1 MIALFRKEINQF
13 FSSVI
18 GLLTIVL
25 FLLVNALFLW
35 IFSGDFNLLDFGYA
49 TLDPFFM
56 LSPIIFLIFIPAVCM
71 RLFSEEYQSGTME
84 SLLTK
89 PISLWNVVFSKF
101 LAANILV
108 LFAIIPTLI
117 YSASI
122 YYLGET
128 IGNLDFGGIMGS
140 YIGLLMLSSTFI
152 AIGIFASSISSNQ
165 VVAFL
170 IAIVCN
176 AIIYFGFDLLSNLL
190 LLQSFDLF
198 IQKMGISYHY
208 QYMSKGLIRFSDCIY
223 FMSVSFLFLKLTEN
237 VIINRE
243 K

>member
-18 GLLTIVL
+18 GLLTIGL
-25 FLLVNALFLW
+25 FLLINALFLW

-89 PISLWNVVFSKF
+89 PIFLWNVVFSKF
-101 LAANILV
+101 LAANVLV
-108 LFAIIPTLI
+108 LLAIIPTLI
-117 YSASI
+117 YFVSI

-128 IGNLDFGGIMGS
+128 IGNLDIGGIMGS
-140 YIGLLMLSSTFI
+140 YFGLFMLSSTFI

-176 AIIYFGFDLLSNLL
+176 AIIYYGFDVLSNISF
-190 LLQSFDLF
+190 LQNWDFF
-198 IQKMGISYHY
+198 ISNLGITKHY
-208 QYMSKGLIRFSDCIY
+208 GRMSKGVLDSRDIMY
-223 FMSVSFLFLKLTEN
+223 FLSVCFLFLMLCRT
-237 VIINRE
+237 IIQQKR
-243 K
+243 

>member
-1 MIALFRKEINQF
+1 MIALLRKEINQF

-18 GLLTIVL
+18 GLFTIVL
-25 FLLVNALFLW
+25 FLLTNTLFLW

-71 RLFSEEYQSGTME
+71 RLFSEEYQSDTME

-89 PISLWNVVFSKF
+89 PISIWNVVFSKF
-101 LAANILV
+101 LAANVLV

-117 YSASI
+117 YFVSI

-128 IGNLDFGGIMGS
+128 IGNLDIGGIMGS
-140 YIGLLMLSSTFI
+140 YFGLFMLSSTFI

-165 VVAFL
+165 VVAYL

-176 AIIYFGFDLLSNLL
+176 AMIYYGFDVLSNISF
-190 LLQSFDLF
+190 LQNWDLF
-198 IQKMGISYHY
+198 INCS
-208 QYMSKGLIRFSDCIY
+208 
-223 FMSVSFLFLKLTEN
+223 
-237 VIINRE
+237 
-243 K
+243 